1 MRIRIVIT
9 PVLGAA
15 KVDEGPPSLD
25 LDDDSD
31 TESVGD
37 VMSGLVVQMEQL
49 AAASE
54 KIDSAVLNLYQ
65 RAKAETVVWMQ
76 EPLRPNPAV
85 KAWCSRHRLPETPTI
100 DELFTEVL
108 KAAQSLDYESRML
121 TFRKQ
126 DADMLWQGQQRLS
139 IYEVIAKIPT
149 LFLGA

>member
-1 MRIRIVIT
+1 MRIRIMIT

-15 KVDEGPPSLD
+15 KKEDSPPSLD

-37 VMSGLVVQMEQL
+37 VMSGLITQMEQL
-49 AAASE
+49 VKASE
-54 KIDSAVLNLYQ
+54 KIDDAVLSLYQ

-85 KAWCSRHRLPETPTI
+85 KAWCYKHRLPETPTI
-100 DELFTEVL
+100 DELSSAIFA
-108 KAAQSLDYESRML
+108 AAQSLDYESRML
-121 TFRKQ
+121 TFRKP

-139 IYEVIAKIPT
+139 IYEVIAKVPT
-149 LFLGA
+149 LFV